1 MSDTV
6 GVVDLFAGSGGLS
19 EGFASVGNGTKSPF
33 KIAISVEKEAWAFQT
48 LQLRSFL
55 REYRLRHNGLPQEY
69 IDLHAGLVKMVDWNA
84 VDPEAWKHAKSEN
97 FQMELGTST
106 AAAILDNA
114 IETLSSKYK
123 NSVLIGGPPC
133 QAYSLAGRARS
144 KGNPNYRAHED
155 ERHYLFKEY
164 IRVLQNLMPA
174 AFVMENVKGILS
186 STVQSQQI
194 FQQLINDL
202 SSLGKLQTHQ
212 YEIFAIKCDGKNLSL
227 SRAQKSSDFVLKTEN
242 LGIAQRRHRVI
253 IVGVRSDLASKVPST
268 KITVATHPQN
278 VRAIIGNLP
287 PLRSGISKS
296 TDSDQEW
303 LNHTQNAADYLSKL
317 SSELVTED
325 LRTAFAKLVD
335 NADHRVSM
343 GRSSTVLP
351 IGYGASDNQLLNWIE
366 NPELKAIAQHETRG
380 HIKSDLNRYL
390 YAACFGSVR
399 AFSPKA
405 RDFPKDL
412 SPKHVNWDSGIFSD
426 RFRVQLADQPAT
438 TITSH
443 ISKDGHYFIHPD
455 PTQCRSLTVREA
467 ARLQSFP
474 DDYLFLGARTS
485 QYVQVG
491 NAVPPYVA
499 LQIAKLIYEV
509 VR

>member
-1 MSDTV
+1 MNDTV
-6 GVVDLFAGSGGLS
+6 GVVDLFAGPGGLS
-19 EGFASVGNGTKSPF
+19 EGFASVGNGTKNPF
-33 KIAISVEKEAWAFQT
+33 KIAISVEKDAWAFQT
-48 LQLRSFL
+48 LRLRSFL
-55 REYRLRHNGLPQEY
+55 REYRYRHDCLPKEY
-69 IDLHAGLVKMVDWNA
+69 IELHAGLVKVVDWDA
-84 VDPEAWKHAKSEN
+84 VDPEAWQNATSET
-97 FQMELGTST
+97 FQMELGTSS
-106 AAAILDNA
+106 AEAMLDDA
-114 IETLSSKYK
+114 MRTLRSKYK

-133 QAYSLAGRARS
+133 QAYSVVGRARS
-144 KGNPNYRAHED
+144 RGNANYRAHED

-194 FQQLINDL
+194 FQQLMDDL
-202 SSLGKLQTHQ
+202 SSLGTPQTYQ

-227 SRAQKSSDFVLKTEN
+227 SRAQKPSDFVLETEN

-253 IVGVRSDLASKVPST
+253 IVGVRSDFVSKVPST
-268 KITVATHPQN
+268 KTKAATHPQT

-296 TDSDQEW
+296 TDTDQVW
-303 LNHTQNAADYLSKL
+303 LNHTKNAAAYLSKL
-317 SSELVTED
+317 SSNLLTDD
-325 LRTAFAKLVD
+325 LRAAFCQL
-335 NADHRVSM
+335 ADDAHDRRPM
-343 GRSSTVLP
+343 ARSSTELP
-351 IGYGASDNQLLNWIE
+351 VGYGASDNLLLNWLE
-366 NPELKAIAQHETRG
+366 NPELNAIAQHETRS
-380 HIKSDLNRYL
+380 HIKSDLDRYL

-399 AFSPKA
+399 EFSPKVK
-405 RDFPKDL
+405 DFPKDL
-412 SPKHVNWDSGIFSD
+412 SPNHVNWDSGIFKD
-426 RFRVQLADQPAT
+426 RFRVQLADQPAS

-455 PTQCRSLTVREA
+455 PRQCRSLTVREA

-474 DDYLFLGARTS
+474 DDYLFLGHRTS

-499 LQIAKLIYEV
+499 LQIAKLIYEIV
-509 VR
+509 H

>member
-1 MSDTV
+1 MNDTI
-6 GVVDLFAGSGGLS
+6 GVIDLFAGPGGLS
-19 EGFASVGNGTKSPF
+19 EGFASVRNGVESPF
-33 KIAISVEKEAWAFQT
+33 KVAISVEKEAWAFQT
-48 LQLRSFL
+48 LRLRSFL
-55 REYRLRHNGLPQEY
+55 REYRLRHNCLPEEY
-69 IDLHAGLVKMVDWNA
+69 IDLHAGLVKVVDWNA
-84 VDPEAWKHAKSEN
+84 VDPEAWQDATSEA

-114 IETLSSKYK
+114 IESLSSKYK

-133 QAYSLAGRARS
+133 QAYSLVGRARS
-144 KGNPNYRAHED
+144 KGNANYRAHED
-155 ERHYLFKEY
+155 DRHYLFKEY

-186 STVQSQQI
+186 STVQSQEI
-194 FQQLINDL
+194 FQQLMSDL
-202 SSLGKLQTHQ
+202 SSLGTAHTHR
-212 YEIFAIKCDGKNLSL
+212 YEIFAIKCDEKNLSL
-227 SRAQKSSDFVLKTEN
+227 IEAQEPSDFVLKTEN

-253 IVGVRSDLASKVPST
+253 IVGVRSDLASKVPSI
-268 KITVATHPQN
+268 KIKAATHYQT
-278 VRAIIGNLP
+278 VRAVIGNLP
-287 PLRSGISKS
+287 PLRSGISKGS
-296 TDSDQEW
+296 DSAQEW
-303 LNHTQNAADYLSKL
+303 LNHTKNAAVYLSNL
-317 SSELVTED
+317 SSNLITDD
-325 LRTAFAKLVD
+325 LRTALSKLAHD
-335 NADHRVSM
+335 SGHCFPA
-343 GRSSTVLP
+343 GRSSTELP
-351 IGYGASDNQLLNWIE
+351 MGYGGSDNPLLEWLE

-380 HIKSDLNRYL
+380 HIKSDLERYL

-399 AFSPKA
+399 EFSPKA

-412 SPKHVNWDSGIFSD
+412 SPNHVNWDTGIFND

-455 PTQCRSLTVREA
+455 PAQCRSLTVREA

-474 DDYLFLGARTS
+474 DDYLFLGHRTS

-499 LQIAKLIYEV
+499 HQIAKLIYEV

>member
-1 MSDTV
+1 MNDTV
-6 GVVDLFAGSGGLS
+6 GVVDLFAGPGGLS
-19 EGFASVGNGTKSPF
+19 EGFASVENGTKNPF

-48 LQLRSFL
+48 LRLRSFL
-55 REYRLRHNGLPQEY
+55 REYRHRHDRLPKEY
-69 IDLHAGLVKMVDWNA
+69 IDLHAGLVKVVDWNV
-84 VDPEAWKHAKSEN
+84 VDTEAWQNATSET
-97 FQMELGTST
+97 FQMELGTSS
-106 AAAILDNA
+106 AASILDDA
-114 IETLSSKYK
+114 IETLRSKYK

-133 QAYSLAGRARS
+133 QAYSLVGRARS
-144 KGNPNYRAHED
+144 KGNANYRAHED

-194 FQQLINDL
+194 FQQLMNDL
-202 SSLGKLQTHQ
+202 SSLGTPQTHQ
-212 YEIFAIKCDGKNLSL
+212 YEIFAIKYDGGNLSL
-227 SRAQKSSDFVLKTEN
+227 SQAQKPSDFVLKTEN

-253 IVGVRSDLASKVPST
+253 IVGVRSDLASRVPTT
-268 KITVATHPQN
+268 KTRAATHPQT
-278 VRAIIGNLP
+278 VRSIIGNLP
-287 PLRSGISKS
+287 PLRSGISKGAD
-296 TDSDQEW
+296 TDKEW
-303 LNHTQNAADYLSKL
+303 INHTQNAAAYLSKL
-317 SSELVTED
+317 SSNLLKDD
-325 LRTAFAKLVD
+325 LREAFSQL
-335 NADHRVSM
+335 ADDAGARGPM
-343 GRSSTVLP
+343 GRSSTELP
-351 IGYGASDNQLLNWIE
+351 FGYGASDNQLLNWLE

-380 HIKSDLNRYL
+380 HIKSDLDRYL

-399 AFSPKA
+399 EFSPKA

-412 SPKHVNWDSGIFSD
+412 SPNHVNWESGIFND

-455 PTQCRSLTVREA
+455 PKQCRSLTVREA

-474 DDYLFLGARTS
+474 DDYLFLGHRTS

-499 LQIAKLIYEV
+499 LQIAGLIYEI